1 MGVLKGIAEKEA
13 FMWPVPLL
21 LSVVAFGGDDD
32 SMRLEPFL
40 EDLVFFQVGK
50 TKKGSLSGA
59 FLT

>member
-50 TKKGSLSGA
+50 TKKGSD
-59 FLT
+59 